1 MNSRKMLALAAC
13 RQNGTWP
20 AIAAL
25 QARCHSKIPTALAGM
40 NCTSKNCRSWSG
52 FVIPMHESTKA
63 RYRSQQSSL
72 LQRDAHAIDR
82 TRSAKSVRSSVRSL
96 ARFSYL
102 LSGAVGGG
110 LGDAFGGALG
120 VTGGIEVF
128 STGISRQSIAYTK
141 SPFAVL
147 PSADTPPDSE
157 HCSLAA
163 HRQDSEFEQ
172 RLAR

>member
-1 MNSRKMLALAAC
+1 
-13 RQNGTWP
+13 
-20 AIAAL
+20 
-25 QARCHSKIPTALAGM
+25 M

-102 LSGAVGGG
+102 LSGAVGADSATH
-110 LGDAFGGALG
+110 LAARLALQAASK
-120 VTGGIEVF
+120 F
-128 STGISRQSIAYTK
+128 SQREYRG
-141 SPFAVL
+141 SPLRTPNL
-147 PSADTPPDSE
+147 PLQFCLSADTPPDSE

-172 RLAR
+172 RLARGTAPTQELLFSFQSPAKRQLQHSSTLPH